1 MTKARKTKDRTNDQ
15 NAKDIKN
22 NFSVTK
28 MYINIMVILLLLVLI
43 LPNFDYFKNMI
54 DTIKIIVNNK

>member
-1 MTKARKTKDRTNDQ
+1 MTKARKTKAQTNDQ

-22 NFSVTK
+22 TFSVTK

-54 DTIKIIVNNK
+54 NTQ

>member
-1 MTKARKTKDRTNDQ
+1 MAKGRKTKAWLKDQ
-15 NAKDIKN
+15 FKDPANDIKN

-54 DTIKIIVNNK
+54 DTQ